1 MFQIDA
7 HMDINTPSTSL
18 SGNIH
23 GMPLSFLIKG
33 VPEVIYNVDL
43 ARALIVKLWLI
54 IRIYKQ
60 KKLNRVMLNGDGN
73 GNGIKINRS
82 N

>member
-33 VPEVIYNVDL
+33 VPEVKVDL
-43 ARALIVKLWLI
+43 ARGYKSEALVNNTYI
-54 IRIYKQ
+54 
-60 KKLNRVMLNGDGN
+60 
-73 GNGIKINRS
+73 
-82 N
+82 

>member
-1 MFQIDA
+1 MVNVQGLLHIYFKVLVNTCLQIFFMFQIDA

-33 VPEVIYNVDL
+33 VPEVICRL
-43 ARALIVKLWLI
+43 SQG
-54 IRIYKQ
+54 YKSEV
-60 KKLNRVMLNGDGN
+60 LVNNTY
-73 GNGIKINRS
+73 I
-82 N
+82 

>member
-33 VPEVIYNVDL
+33 VPEVIC
-43 ARALIVKLWLI
+43 RFSQGSKSKALVNNTY
-54 IRIYKQ
+54 IYKQ

-73 GNGIKINRS
+73 GNGIKVNRS